1 MSSAPSASRS
11 WFFNPYVQI
20 SQCIGFGTAAEVL
33 LKKGATAT
41 AHLPTTLQWLG
52 LSGLDSGWTW
62 LSIVFTLLSFFNWMS
77 AIRVLPL
84 GVAFSLTNA
93 VQVMV
98 ALSSWWFLG
107 EGITPRRWCGI
118 GLVVAGLTVV
128 ARPYA
133 KLDERL

>member
-1 MSSAPSASRS
+1 MSSSPSAPRF

-20 SQCIGFGTAAEVL
+20 VLCVLFGAAAEVL

-41 AHLPTTLQWLG
+41 ADLPTAAQWLG
-52 LSGLDSGWTW
+52 LTGLSSGWTW
-62 LSIVFTLLSFFNWMS
+62 SSIVCTLLSFFAWMS

-84 GVAFSLTNA
+84 GVAFSLTNS
-93 VQVMV
+93 VQVIV

-118 GLVVAGLTVV
+118 VLVIVGLMIVAK
-128 ARPYA
+128 PYA